1 MNGATDGPR
10 FLPSPSTGLWSD
22 GACGGESDPELQH
35 IHAPGLA
42 AWREPVH
49 WCGIKRPGD
58 PFQRVHARCGR
69 DTSLPIRRDDQI
81 GLEAANGAG
90 TPISGATGAV
100 LAVFNDFADGS
111 PSGPPGSILVGTEL
125 LFNADVEPTN
135 TFSISPVQPNKKA
148 GTATLIA
155 TVPNPGTLQLQGST
169 VMPQARSLQSGQQY
183 LTLAPTR
190 STRKRLKK
198 KGKASGQADV
208 IYTPNFGTPSTQ
220 TVPFVLKLKRKKKR

>member
-1 MNGATDGPR
+1 M
-10 FLPSPSTGLWSD
+10 
-22 GACGGESDPELQH
+22 
-35 IHAPGLA
+35 
-42 AWREPVH
+42 
-49 WCGIKRPGD
+49 
-58 PFQRVHARCGR
+58 
-69 DTSLPIRRDDQI
+69 
-81 GLEAANGAG
+81 
-90 TPISGATGAV
+90 
-100 LAVFNDFADGS
+100 AVFNDFADGS

-169 VMPQARSLQSGQQY
+169 VMPQARSFQSGQQY